1 MDIVRITISMLAGV
15 LLGLNVSAQQAE
27 VTASTKRI
35 LLGEQFDL
43 TIKVDAAANSL
54 ISFPIIP
61 DSLNH
66 LEVVKRSNVD
76 SVRSGDR
83 MSYTS
88 VLTLTGFE
96 PGQWTI
102 PSFVFRVNGKNIKS
116 DSLRINI
123 MPVPLKGKDYNDIKE
138 IRDVEDSG
146 INWQRILIALGGAL
160 VIGVLV
166 YYWWKQRQPKPAI
179 LSTVSRSTAYEEAL
193 SALKKLKQEG
203 ADQRGE
209 MKLYYSGLYDIFRSY
224 LTHVSGRSAMH
235 FTTDELML
243 STRDMLPTDQFTA
256 VAEVFRISDAVKF
269 ARYASDTGESAASWE
284 RIRQGIDEINR
295 MKK

>member
-1 MDIVRITISMLAGV
+1 MDVVKITISVLAAV
-15 LLGLNVSAQQAE
+15 LLCHHVSAQQAT

-43 TIKVDAAANSL
+43 TIKVDAAPKSTV
-54 ISFPIIP
+54 SFPMIP

-66 LEVVKRSNVD
+66 LEVVKRTNLD
-76 SVRSGDR
+76 SVRAGDR
-83 MSYTS
+83 MSYST

-96 PGQWTI
+96 TGQWTI
-102 PSFVFRVNGKNIKS
+102 PAFVFKVNGKTVKS
-116 DSLRINI
+116 DSLKINI
-123 MPVPLKGKDYNDIKE
+123 MPVPLRGKDYNDIKE
-138 IRDVEDSG
+138 IRDVEESSF
-146 INWQRILIALGGAL
+146 NWTRLLIALAGAFL
-160 VIGVLV
+160 IAVLI
-166 YYWWKQRQPKPAI
+166 YYWWRRRQRKPVAV
-179 LSTVSRSTAYEEAL
+179 TPVSRATSYDEAMG
-193 SALKKLKQEG
+193 ALKKLKQEG

-209 MKLYYSGLYDIFRSY
+209 MKLFYSGLYDIFRSY
-224 LTHVSGRSAMH
+224 LTHVSGKPAMH

-243 STRDMLPTDQFTA
+243 STKDVLSPDHFSA

-269 ARYASDTGESAASWE
+269 AKYGSDTKESAASWD